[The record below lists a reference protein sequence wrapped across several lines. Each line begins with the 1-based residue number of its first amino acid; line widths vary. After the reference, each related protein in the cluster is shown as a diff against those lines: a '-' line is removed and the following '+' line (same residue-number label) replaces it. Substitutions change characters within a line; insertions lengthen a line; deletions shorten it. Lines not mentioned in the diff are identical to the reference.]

1 LEVIRMAKR
10 RLLCALL
17 AALLLL
23 CGCANA
29 ATGPEKTQT
38 EQPAAAIGPD
48 DVVATVGDTPVYAV
62 VYRYYIN
69 DRIRIIRENGL
80 DDRETYLKF
89 ISGPSTG
96 YAYGYYD
103 TRTEAG
109 MDALCADV
117 LNELALEAAAYD
129 LGIKQ
134 GCQLTAQEQAFLHNA
149 AEDAE
154 EKLGDHLKEGGGT
167 YESRE
172 AFFRETG
179 FTEERYVEMF
189 ERSLLASMYFSHI
202 LEDYK
207 AAHTL
212 SDAELSEGYERSVR
226 ETFADR
232 YTEGAYSAYLYYYL
246 NGQRTF
252 PSLYVPDDAI
262 FVRVFAHT
270 DPADEQLEAYKA
282 GAEADFDA
290 LYTGADNEF
299 PVRKA
304 GDLAVAPNDSL
315 IDGLYEAA
323 KDVPIG
329 SVGTLTVEKDGKNV
343 VYIFLRVEGE
353 TGVVPID
360 RYPGVRERIVS
371 QILGMN
377 CMDELRRTVNDPSV
391 TVRNEEMIKKCRPEQ

>member
-1 LEVIRMAKR
+1 MKR
-10 RLLCALL
+10 IPRTRLICALL
-17 AALLLL
+17 AALLL
-23 CGCANA
+23 CGCAKTAN
-29 ATGPEKTQT
+29 GPEETKT
-38 EQPAAAIGPD
+38 EPPAAIGPD
-48 DVVATVGDTPVYAV
+48 DVVVTVGDTPVYAA

-69 DRIRIIRENGL
+69 DRVRTIRENGL

-129 LGIKQ
+129 LGVRR
-134 GCQLTAQEQAFLHNA
+134 GYRLTAQQQAFFHNA
-149 AEDAE
+149 ADDAE
-154 EKLGDHLKEGGGT
+154 EKLGDNLTEAGGT

-189 ERSLLASMYFSHI
+189 ERSLLAAMYFSFI
-202 LEDYK
+202 LEEYK

-212 SDAELSEGYERSVR
+212 SDAELSEGYERIVK
-226 ETFADR
+226 ETFAER
-232 YTEGAYSAYLYYYL
+232 YTEGAYSAFLYYYL

-262 FVRVFAHT
+262 FVQVFAHT
-270 DPADEQLEAYKA
+270 EPTDEQLEAF
-282 GAEADFDA
+282 GTQAETDFNA
-290 LYTGADNEF
+290 LCESADNEF
-299 PVRKA
+299 PTDRT

-323 KDVPIG
+323 KDVPQG
-329 SVGTLTVEKDGKNV
+329 SVGTLTVEKDGKQV
-343 VYIFLRVEGE
+343 VYFFRRVGGE

-360 RYPGVRERIVS
+360 RYPGVRERIV
-371 QILGMN
+371 QQLLGKN
-377 CMDELRRTVNDPSV
+377 CMDELRETVNDPTV
-391 TVRNEEMIKKCRPEQ
+391 TVRNEEMIRSCRPEQ